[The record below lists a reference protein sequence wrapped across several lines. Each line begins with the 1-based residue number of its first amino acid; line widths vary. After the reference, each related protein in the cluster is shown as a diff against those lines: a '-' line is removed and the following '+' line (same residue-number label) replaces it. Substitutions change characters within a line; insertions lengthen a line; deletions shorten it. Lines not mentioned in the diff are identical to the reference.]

1 MLDVL
6 GKNALRLACRKTHKT
21 GLERGPGQVGSVCS
35 KCEGKWVKG
44 YGWGVN
50 HWDSKALWREALMCL
65 ILLVRDH

>member
-6 GKNALRLACRKTHKT
+6 GKNALRLACRKMHKT

-44 YGWGVN
+44 YGWDVN
-50 HWDSKALWREALMCL
+50 
-65 ILLVRDH
+65 